1 MKINKNLVRAYWWG
15 RVIPAELEHLR
26 GLSRLSQTDVVDL
39 HCLMQY
45 RLLCEKDGVELFW
58 D

>member
-1 MKINKNLVRAYWWG
+1 MRVSKNTVMAYWWG
-15 RVIPAELEHLR
+15 RVIPDELKHLR
-26 GLSRLSQTDVVDL
+26 SLSSLSQTDVVDL

-45 RLLCEKDGVELFW
+45 RLLCEKDGVQLFW